1 MEQWKNNARREPVII
16 DLDTLVPKD
25 HLLRK
30 IEKVMDYEW
39 LYERLAPYYCH
50 ENGRPGTDPVVL
62 IKMVLI
68 QHLFGI
74 PSLRQTYRD
83 IQVNVAYRW
92 FLGYSLSDKIPH
104 FSTVSYNFKH
114 RYSMEVID
122 KVFESEYLNSE
133 CIQVS
138 VYMDFFNVHVNY
150 WPVSGEVKY
159 YKYHPG
165 KYMLAF
171 LPKAS
176 ELNEHTSTAIS
187 SPFGEVF
194 FKQIAGTFARRI
206 VCYATP
212 GEQEVKGS
220 ECGIIK
226 FGSRIDMYFP
236 LDAEIR
242 VKLGDH
248 VKASESI
255 IATLH
260 K

>member
-1 MEQWKNNARREPVII
+1 MTIHKDCYGTILLVWII
-16 DLDTLVPKD
+16 ALASTFVF
-25 HLLRK
+25 LR
-30 IEKVMDYEW
+30 
-39 LYERLAPYYCH
+39 
-50 ENGRPGTDPVVL
+50 
-62 IKMVLI
+62 
-68 QHLFGI
+68 FI
-74 PSLRQTYRD
+74 PWT
-83 IQVNVAYRW
+83 
-92 FLGYSLSDKIPH
+92 F
-104 FSTVSYNFKH
+104 VSYLLTTIPMFFMGFVLFFFRVPVRQSVGEANDVTAVADGKIV
-114 RYSMEVID
+114 VID

-138 VYMDFFNVHVNY
+138 IYMDFFNVHVNY

-187 SPFGEVF
+187 SPFGDVF

-212 GEQEVKGS
+212 GQNEVKGS

-236 LDAEIR
+236 LDADIK
-242 VKLGDH
+242 VSLGDY
-248 VKASESI
+248 VTASESI
-255 IATLH
+255 IATL
-260 K
+260 KA